1 MECVIVRIT
10 EDGLRTTNHRTMII
24 SPMINRPVISSPD
37 TIEDVGFNLKW
48 KACKLIRR
56 GTRTR

>member
-10 EDGLRTTNHRTMII
+10 EDGLRTTDHRTMII

-37 TIEDVGFNLKW
+37 TIEDVGLQPEVES
-48 KACKLIRR
+48 L
-56 GTRTR
+56 